1 VEGTLTVDWTI
12 GNDGAYIT
20 GLNEFDYLWSC
31 MLTPVSLET
40 QLSHLATKIYKL
52 KIHCCN

>member
-1 VEGTLTVDWTI
+1 VS
-12 GNDGAYIT
+12 AYIT

-52 KIHCCN
+52 KFTVVTKYLHA